1 MSRTISGWLT
11 GACDSARLLVLCGAA
26 LAGAAALDG
35 CSNSSTN
42 TSGATAC
49 ESLSGWP
56 TGTLNTADAT
66 TVDPAQFI
74 SAAQLD
80 SWGVDLDN
88 RGLRATGTQTH
99 EDYIDELHTR
109 LACAGVTQLSYEQV
123 PLTRW
128 SVDSWSLAV
137 ASGASAGPVQT
148 AAYVPYSGSTPA
160 AGVTAPLVYLD
171 SKTTPTAA
179 NAGGKIVLFDVPQ
192 APTTVGVFQFLS
204 LASYDPDHSLS
215 PTQVYNRP
223 YLAMPTTLL
232 DQLSAAGVA
241 GAIGILPVP
250 YATAH
255 GAYYPYDRILRQA
268 PSVFVDQDVGVTLKQ
283 LAAAGTTP
291 MTLTLPAT
299 VSQVM
304 TRNLIGIIPGSSD
317 ELTVINSHT
326 DGTNGLEDNG
336 PNAIVG
342 MAEYL
347 TRLPKAALPRT
358 IMVLLSSGHFAGG
371 VGVENFLST
380 HQSDGL
386 LGRIASVVTVEHMGA
401 QEYAPDSNGLL
412 VATGNPELGAF
423 FTPKI
428 QPLVDAS
435 YNALKNADAKPG
447 LVVQPTN
454 PGGDGSADNPVWP
467 GEGQYF
473 YGIGGLPTANYI
485 TGPYYLLNWGVS
497 TADKIDFTRMRNE
510 MVAFTQMQLDLSRVS
525 KTDLATISPVIVPPG
540 N

>member
-1 MSRTISGWLT
+1 
-11 GACDSARLLVLCGAA
+11 
-26 LAGAAALDG
+26 
-35 CSNSSTN
+35 
-42 TSGATAC
+42 AC
-49 ESLSGWP
+49 EALSGWP
-56 TGTLNTADAT
+56 TAALSAANAT
-66 TVDPAQFI
+66 TVDPTQFI
-74 SAAQLD
+74 TAAQLNT
-80 SWGVDLDN
+80 WGVDLDN

-128 SVDSWSLAV
+128 SVDTWSLAV

-148 AAYVPYSGSTPA
+148 AAYVPYSGSTSA
-160 AGVTAPLVYLD
+160 QGNTAPMVYLD
-171 SKTTPTAA
+171 ANTPPTAA
-179 NAGGKIVLFDVPQ
+179 NAAGKIVLFDVPQ
-192 APTTVGVFQFLS
+192 APSTVGVFQFLS

-215 PTQVYNRP
+215 PTDVYNRP

-241 GAIGILPVP
+241 GAIGILPAP

-255 GAYYPYDRILRQA
+255 GAYYPYDRILRSA
-268 PSVFVDQDVGVTLKQ
+268 PSVFVDQDVGATLKA
-283 LAAAGTTP
+283 LAAAGTTQ
-291 MTLTLPAT
+291 MTLALPAT
-299 VSQVM
+299 VTQVM
-304 TRNLIGIIPGSSD
+304 TRNLVGIIPGASD

-371 VGVENFLST
+371 VGVESFLSA

-401 QEYAPDSNGLL
+401 QEYLPDANGLL
-412 VATGNPELGAF
+412 VPTGNPELGAF

-428 QPLVDAS
+428 QPLVNAAYD
-435 YNALKNADAKPG
+435 ALKNADAKPG
-447 LVVQPTN
+447 LVIQPTN

-485 TGPYYLLNWGVS
+485 TGPYYLLNWGVT
-497 TADKIDFTRMRNE
+497 TADKIDFDRMRNE
-510 MVAFTQMQLDLSRVS
+510 MVAFTQMQLDLSRVA